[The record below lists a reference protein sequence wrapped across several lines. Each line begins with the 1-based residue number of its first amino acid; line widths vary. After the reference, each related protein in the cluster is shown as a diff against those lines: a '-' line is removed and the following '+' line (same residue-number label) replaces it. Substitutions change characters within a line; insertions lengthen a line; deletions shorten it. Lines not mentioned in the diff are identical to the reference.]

1 MTAHTA
7 AFLTLYKDLYL
18 TNVKTCKYWH
28 FLWGR
33 VLIICWNWTFHFLTH
48 LIFCR
53 WGFRHYSL
61 MADTPTPRASVLRY
75 LQPRVGVSKSEY
87 LSSAYLPKFSKYSNI
102 CKIICVWQA
111 RCIKNFHFRENNIDT
126 QFCPTLKLFR
136 TGITKLGDDQ
146 NKNFLFKI

>member
-1 MTAHTA
+1 MHENTFTKCLKAYLHWIWKNFKTLLKDEES
-7 AFLTLYKDLYL
+7 LTDNLGHIYSQSQRLL
-18 TNVKTCKYWH
+18 CR
-28 FLWGR
+28 LWFR
-33 VLIICWNWTFHFLTH
+33 CIVLIICWNWTFHFLTH

-87 LSSAYLPKFSKYSNI
+87 LSPAYLPKFSKYSNI

-111 RCIKNFHFRENNIDT
+111 RCIKTFILGKTILRHNFV
-126 QFCPTLKLFR
+126 PP
-136 TGITKLGDDQ
+136 
-146 NKNFLFKI
+146 

>member
-1 MTAHTA
+1 MIMKLIWKFR
-7 AFLTLYKDLYL
+7 AFNLLEKGSIYKYFSKSWEINLYKDLYL
-18 TNVKTCKYWH
+18 TNVKNCKYWH

-61 MADTPTPRASVLRY
+61 MADTPTTRAPVLRY

-87 LSSAYLPKFSKYSNI
+87 LSSDYLPKFSKYSNI
-102 CKIICVWQA
+102 CKIICVWQSSL
-111 RCIKNFHFRENNIDT
+111 H
-126 QFCPTLKLFR
+126 
-136 TGITKLGDDQ
+136 
-146 NKNFLFKI
+146 